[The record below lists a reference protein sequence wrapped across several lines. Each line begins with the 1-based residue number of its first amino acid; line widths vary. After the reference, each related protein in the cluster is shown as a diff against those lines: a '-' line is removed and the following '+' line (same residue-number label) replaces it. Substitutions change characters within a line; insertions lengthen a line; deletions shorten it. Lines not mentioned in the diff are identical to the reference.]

1 MFTWNFKD
9 QKYSVDKL
17 QKLTLYFR
25 PFIFMTNNTP
35 RSLLSNKFEYC
46 LPSGEFPF
54 GLIFHGKKKI
64 FKQTKIR
71 FITAELPIE

>member
-1 MFTWNFKD
+1 MLTWNFKD
-9 QKYSVDKL
+9 QKHSADKL
-17 QKLTLYFR
+17 QKLTLYFH
-25 PFIFMTNNTP
+25 PFFFKTDNTT
-35 RSLLSNKFEYC
+35 RSLLNNKFEYC

-71 FITAELPIE
+71 FITAKLPIE